1 MRVRKGPRQTAS
13 NSASSPKRERYGIP
27 GPSAT
32 NRGVS
37 PPLMTLRFKKT
48 GADAAARREASA
60 EEFGTRVVLW
70 TR

>member
-27 GPSAT
+27 APSAT
-32 NRGVS
+32 NRGAC
-37 PPLMTLRFKKT
+37 PILMTLRFKKAA
-48 GADAAARREASA
+48 ADAAAWGEISA
-60 EEFGTRVVLW
+60 EEFGRRVVLW